1 MTSTTIGGVEVGD
14 PEIRRGLHYSFV
26 EGLLSNGMLALTETF
41 GIAAAVS
48 LGASPMAIGLLGS
61 LPLLIGYLGLFLAP
75 AVADPRRGRRIYVV
89 LGIRLQAF
97 LLFLCA
103 FTGWLPLAFAP
114 YAFIVLFIAAAVSSH
129 ATGAFWVA
137 WMGDLIPPGV
147 RGRHWAWR
155 NAWHSFANLS
165 CSLGAG
171 FLAREYDSSNA
182 PWILFFWVFAAAT
195 GFRFAGSWFLAR
207 QHEPPASSPLELF
220 SPLKF
225 RPHRP
230 FLTFS
235 LATAAFQGAAIMSA
249 PFFTLWYLRDLHF
262 NYLWLSISTAS
273 SVLGSVLMVR
283 YWGGLVDR
291 IGSARVLHITVLLS
305 VLNPLPHL
313 FLENPLALC
322 LANFYGGAMWSGYGI
337 ATFSRVLAYT
347 ENEQRHHYIAFNSLV
362 IGVVASAMGFLG
374 GYLSTRLPPLF
385 GWTLRSLFLLSA
397 VLRLALWLGFFR
409 RLHDPATPAA
419 ADPQATLPSSASARA
434 A

>member
-14 PEIRRGLHYSFV
+14 AEIRRGLLFSFI
-26 EGLLSNGMLALTETF
+26 EGMLSNGMLALTETF

-61 LPLLIGYLGLFLAP
+61 LPLLIGYIGLFLAP

-89 LGIRLQAF
+89 LGVRLQAF

-103 FTGWLPLAFAP
+103 FTGWLPLAYAP

-137 WMGDLIPPGV
+137 WMGDLIPSAV

-155 NAWHSFANLS
+155 NAWHNSINLS
-165 CSLGAG
+165 CSLAAG
-171 FLAREYDSSNA
+171 FMARKYDTTNA
-182 PWILFFWVFAAAT
+182 PWFLFFWIFTAAMS
-195 GFRFAGSWFLAR
+195 FRFAGSWFLAR
-207 QHEPPASSPLELF
+207 QHEPPASGGLQVF
-220 SPLKF
+220 SPLRF

-230 FLTFS
+230 FLRFS
-235 LATAAFQGAAIMSA
+235 LATAAFQGAAIMSS

-273 SVLGSVLMVR
+273 SVLGSVIMVR
-283 YWGGLVDR
+283 YWGRLVDR
-291 IGSARVLHITVLLS
+291 VGSAQVLRIAVLLS
-305 VLNPLPHL
+305 VFNPLPHL
-313 FLENPLALC
+313 FLEHPLALC

-337 ATFSRVLAYT
+337 GTFSRVLSLT
-347 ENEQRHHYIAFNSLV
+347 ENEPRHHYIAFNSLV
-362 IGVVASAMGFLG
+362 IGVVASAMGFMG
-374 GYLSTRLPPLF
+374 GFLSTRLPPLF

-397 VLRLALWLGFFR
+397 ILRFALWLGFFR
-409 RLHDPATPAA
+409 RLHDPAGPVVASPQAPAA
-419 ADPQATLPSSASARA
+419 SAQAA
-434 A
+434 

>member
-1 MTSTTIGGVEVGD
+1 MSSTTLGGVEVGD
-14 PEIRRGLHYSFV
+14 PEIRRGLLYSFI
-26 EGLLSNGMLALTETF
+26 EGMLSNGMLALTETF

-48 LGASPMAIGLLGS
+48 LGASPMTIGLLGS
-61 LPLLIGYLGLFLAP
+61 LPLLIGYVGLFLAP

-103 FTGWLPLAFAP
+103 FTGWLPLAYAP
-114 YAFIVLFIAAAVSSH
+114 YAFAVIFIASAVSSH

-155 NAWHSFANLS
+155 SRWHSFANLS

-171 FLAREYDSSNA
+171 FLAREYDSRNA
-182 PWILFFWVFAAAT
+182 PWMLFFWVFAAAT
-195 GFRFAGSWFLAR
+195 AFRIAGSWFLAR
-207 QHEPPASSPLELF
+207 QHEPRASGPLELF
-220 SPLKF
+220 APLRF

-230 FLTFS
+230 FLNFS
-235 LATAAFQGAAIMSA
+235 LATAAFQGSAIMAA

-262 NYLWLSISTAS
+262 NYLWLSVNSAS
-273 SVLGSVLMVR
+273 AVLGSILMIR

-291 IGSARVLHITVLLS
+291 VGSARVLRVAVFLS
-305 VLNPLPHL
+305 ALNPLPHL
-313 FLENPLALC
+313 FLESPPAIC
-322 LANFYGGAMWSGYGI
+322 LATFYGGAVWSGYGI

-362 IGVVASAMGFLG
+362 IGVVASAMGLLG
-374 GYLSTRLPPLF
+374 GFLSTRLPPLF
-385 GWTLRSLFLLSA
+385 GYTLRSIFLLSFL
-397 VLRLALWLGFFR
+397 LRFAMWLAFFR
-409 RLHDPATPAA
+409 RMHDPAAHA
-419 ADPQATLPSSASARA
+419 VEGLQASEASARTA
-434 A
+434 